1 MRKFVIS
8 LAVAGSALAVAA
20 PASAQYYP
28 QPQPQQQQGYG
39 YGYNNNYGQVRSL
52 QVRVDGIQRR
62 IERLSQRR
70 ALTRNEANGLRS
82 EATNVER
89 RLRLSSRYG
98 LHPRERRD
106 IEIRIARLEQHVRH
120 EVRDGRRG
128 WTPYVYDQNAYG
140 YFDRDRDGRD
150 DRYEDDRGRDHDRY
164 AYDRDRD
171 GRDDRYEDDRG
182 TRHD

>member
-1 MRKFVIS
+1 MRKLLIS
-8 LAVAGSALAVAA
+8 LAVAASALAVAS

-28 QPQPQQQQGYG
+28 QPQGPQGYG
-39 YGYNNNYGQVRSL
+39 WGYHNNYGQVRAL
-52 QVRVDGIQRR
+52 QVRVDQIQRR
-62 IERLSQRR
+62 IERLRDRR
-70 ALTRNEANGLRS
+70 LLTRNEVNGLRS
-82 EATNVER
+82 EARNVER

-98 LHPRERRD
+98 LQPRERHD
-106 IEIRIARLEQHVRH
+106 IERRIARLEQHVRH

-128 WTPYVYDQNAYG
+128 WVPYVYDQNAYG

-150 DRYEDDRGRDHDRY
+150 DRYEDDRGRRSDRL

-182 TRHD
+182 RDHD